1 MDNQSEKVSQLNLWH
16 GDRTKDSLPIHQWIN
31 IVQAKKGKTCISYTK
46 YIESEKIIFN
56 TSKC

>member
-1 MDNQSEKVSQLNLWH
+1 MDNQSEKVSKLNLWH
-16 GDRTKDSLPIHQWIN
+16 GDRTKDSLSIHQWIN
-31 IVQAKKGKTCISYTK
+31 IVEAEKGKTCISYTK